1 MYLYHKATCNK
12 NTVENSSLSNK
23 EVASHLYSLCYCSF
37 AASVPAIL
45 PEYTFQLRFS
55 PAEKCTVSRTC
66 ALSLTIRP
74 PAVPYTIEWLQDDR
88 NVTAEE
94 LAAFEYRIMPEI
106 IKQAFS
112 FKT

>member
-1 MYLYHKATCNK
+1 M
-12 NTVENSSLSNK
+12 NK
-23 EVASHLYSLCYCSF
+23 EVANKPPLSLCYCSF

-45 PEYTFQLRFS
+45 PEYTVRHKFS
-55 PAEKCTVSRTC
+55 PAEKCTASRTC
-66 ALSLTIRP
+66 THVNAGIETIDKELDFILRYHSFGCLG
-74 PAVPYTIEWLQDDR
+74 YTIEWLQDDH

-112 FKT
+112 FKA